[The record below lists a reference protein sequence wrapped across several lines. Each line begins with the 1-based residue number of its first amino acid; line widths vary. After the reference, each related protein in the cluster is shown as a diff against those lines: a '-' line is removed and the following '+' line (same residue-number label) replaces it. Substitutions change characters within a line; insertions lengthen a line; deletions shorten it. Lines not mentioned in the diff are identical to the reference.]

1 MISQE
6 REFLTIMK
14 KQSKLFKKLGVT
26 KGKLKD
32 GEKNYELQS
41 LLNESSS
48 SDDNDCEDE
57 EHTDEEADG
66 NEINVNE
73 WITNE
78 AKSGNEAH

>member
-1 MISQE
+1 
-6 REFLTIMK
+6 MK

-48 SDDNDCEDE
+48 SDDNDCDEE

-73 WITNE
+73 WITDE